1 MNQNNII
8 RKQFPIFEKKLKNN
22 NLIYFDNAASSQK
35 PDCVINKISDYYKY
49 EYSNVHRG
57 IHSLS
62 QISTDKFEQT
72 RSAVKEFINANS
84 TQEIIFTKG
93 TTESINL
100 VASSWSDVFLNEGDE
115 IIISTLEHHANIVPW
130 QIVCKKKKATL
141 KIIPID
147 ENGHIDLKDVKN
159 LISKKTKFISLIHI
173 SNVIGIETPIIEII
187 KLAHKANAQILI
199 DGAQAVSHK
208 KIDVQKLNCDFYCF
222 SAHKMYGPTG
232 VGILFGKKKILE
244 KMSPYQTG
252 GEMIKEVSFK
262 ETTFN
267 DLPFKFETGT
277 PNITGIIALKES
289 IDFINSIGFEYIQQY
304 EKELLEFLINELRKF
319 PYLKILG
326 GNNKNKN
333 SIVSFN
339 MKKIHHYDA
348 GSFLNNFGIALRT
361 GHLCAQPLMN
371 RYNIPGTIRVSFAIY
386 NNFEEIEFFIQSLKQ
401 IKKLFQ

>member
-8 RKQFPIFEKKLKNN
+8 RKQFPIFEKKLNNN

-35 PDCVINKISDYYKY
+35 PECVINKISDYYKY

-100 VASSWSDVFLNEGDE
+100 VASSWSDIFLNEGDE

-147 ENGHIDLKDVKN
+147 ENGYINLQDVKN

-289 IDFINSIGFEYIQQY
+289 IDFINSIGFEYIQQH
-304 EKELLEFLINELRKF
+304 EKELLEFLINKLIKF
-319 PYLKILG
+319 PSIKILG

-371 RYNIPGTIRVSFAIY
+371 RYNIPGTIRISFAIY
-386 NNFEEIEFFIQSLKQ
+386 NNFEEIEFFIQSLKK
-401 IKKLFQ
+401 IKKIFQ

>member
-8 RKQFPIFEKKLKNN
+8 RKQFPIFEKKLNNN

-35 PDCVINKISDYYKY
+35 PECVINKISDYYKY

-100 VASSWSDVFLNEGDE
+100 VASSWSDIFLNEGDE

-147 ENGHIDLKDVKN
+147 ENGYINLQDVKN

-222 SAHKMYGPTG
+222 SAHKMYGPTA
-232 VGILFGKKKILE
+232 
-244 KMSPYQTG
+244 
-252 GEMIKEVSFK
+252 VSY
-262 ETTFN
+262 THLT
-267 DLPFKFETGT
+267 LPTK
-277 PNITGIIALKES
+277 A
-289 IDFINSIGFEYIQQY
+289 
-304 EKELLEFLINELRKF
+304 
-319 PYLKILG
+319 
-326 GNNKNKN
+326 
-333 SIVSFN
+333 
-339 MKKIHHYDA
+339 
-348 GSFLNNFGIALRT
+348 
-361 GHLCAQPLMN
+361 
-371 RYNIPGTIRVSFAIY
+371 
-386 NNFEEIEFFIQSLKQ
+386 
-401 IKKLFQ
+401 

>member
-8 RKQFPIFEKKLKNN
+8 RKQFPIFEKKLNNN

-35 PDCVINKISDYYKY
+35 PECVINKISDYYKY

-100 VASSWSDVFLNEGDE
+100 VASSWSDIFLNEGDE

-147 ENGHIDLKDVKN
+147 ENGYINLQDVKN

-289 IDFINSIGFEYIQQY
+289 IDFINSIGFEYIQQH
-304 EKELLEFLINELRKF
+304 EKELLEFLINKLIKF
-319 PYLKILG
+319 PSIKILG

-371 RYNIPGTIRVSFAIY
+371 RYNIPGTIRISFAIY
-386 NNFEEIEFFIQSLKQ
+386 NNFEEIEFFIQSLKK

>member
-8 RKQFPIFEKKLKNN
+8 RKQFPIFEKKLNNN

-35 PDCVINKISDYYKY
+35 PECVINKISDYYKY

-100 VASSWSDVFLNEGDE
+100 VASSWSDIFLNEGDE

-147 ENGHIDLKDVKN
+147 ENGYINLQDVKN

-289 IDFINSIGFEYIQQY
+289 IDFINSIGFEYIQQH
-304 EKELLEFLINELRKF
+304 EKELLEFLINKLTKF
-319 PYLKILG
+319 PYIKILG

-371 RYNIPGTIRVSFAIY
+371 RYNIPGTIRISFAIY
-386 NNFEEIEFFIQSLKQ
+386 NNFEEIEFFIQSLKK
-401 IKKLFQ
+401 IKKIFQ

>member
-8 RKQFPIFEKKLKNN
+8 RKQFPIFEKKLNNN

-35 PDCVINKISDYYKY
+35 PESVINKISDYYKY

-100 VASSWSDVFLNEGDE
+100 VASSWSDIFLNEGDE

-147 ENGHIDLKDVKN
+147 ENGYINLQDVKN

-289 IDFINSIGFEYIQQY
+289 IDFINSIGFEYIQQH
-304 EKELLEFLINELRKF
+304 EKELLEFLINKLTKF
-319 PYLKILG
+319 PYIKILG

-371 RYNIPGTIRVSFAIY
+371 RYNIPGTIRISFAIY
-386 NNFEEIEFFIQSLKQ
+386 NNFEEIEFFIQSLKK